1 MELEI
6 QSSLFKLKGG
16 QIWLGEQ
23 RVVLLFLSLGKIC
36 LKWESQTIQSS
47 VFKVPSDSRD
57 NNHPG
62 TSGHG
67 RHAPPSKFSPLPHPP
82 SLTCRGTKGLA
93 GQPHT
98 RCLSPL
104 TQELRVQR
112 SYTRITLEKGNTQGP
127 RPGGSARGP
136 GPDAW
141 AHSGKARMT
150 WNPAPGLRVQSRR
163 EPHRREELGRRN
175 ESPFPRPFL
184 FLLHFQ
190 YRRRGNPFLRRG
202 RSHRSSQRAVRLPYP
217 GELGRGRKPDTD
229 QQKHR
234 ACAAEVASPTRV
246 NQGHF
251 PPVLP

>member
-36 LKWESQTIQSS
+36 LKWESQTTQSS
-47 VFKVPSDSRD
+47 VFKLPSDSRD

-67 RHAPPSKFSPLPHPP
+67 RHPSPSKFSPLPHPP
-82 SLTCRGTKGLA
+82 SLTCRGTKGLT
-93 GQPHT
+93 GQSHT

-104 TQELRVQR
+104 TRELKSAAQPHTHH
-112 SYTRITLEKGNTQGP
+112 TREREHAGP
-127 RPGGSARGP
+127 QPRRLSARPWAGRGGSLGKSLHDLESSPWAACAKPEGAPPGRGI
-136 GPDAW
+136 
-141 AHSGKARMT
+141 
-150 WNPAPGLRVQSRR
+150 
-163 EPHRREELGRRN
+163 RRN
-175 ESPFPRPFL
+175 ESLFPWPFL
-184 FLLHFQ
+184 FLLHSQ
-190 YRRRGNPFLRRG
+190 YRRQGNLFLRREHL
-202 RSHRSSQRAVRLPYP
+202 HRSLQGAVRLPYP
-217 GELGRGRKPDTD
+217 GELGRGRKPHTD